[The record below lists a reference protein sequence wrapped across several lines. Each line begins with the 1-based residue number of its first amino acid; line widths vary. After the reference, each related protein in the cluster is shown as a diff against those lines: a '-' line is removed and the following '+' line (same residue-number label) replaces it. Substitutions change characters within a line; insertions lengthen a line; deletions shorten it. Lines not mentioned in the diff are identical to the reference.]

1 MKAFARLYSDLDA
14 TTSTNR
20 KVAAMAEYFASAAPA
35 DAAWAVY
42 FLAGGRPKRLI
53 PVRRLAAW
61 AMEEAQVPEWLF
73 EESYHAVGDLAET
86 IALVLPEQVRPHDD
100 SPADERP
107 LHEWV
112 ERRILP
118 LAGMSEPEQRDTV
131 LAAWRELS
139 GMERYIWNK
148 LITGA
153 FRVGVSEQLVVRALS
168 RASGVEEGVIA
179 HRLGGRWLPTPVGF
193 AALVATDAA
202 DADESRP
209 YPFYL
214 AYALEDEL
222 PALGEPHEWQAEWKW
237 DGIRAQVIRRGGRT
251 YIWSRGGELVTD
263 RFPEIAAAAER
274 LPDGT
279 ALDGE
284 IMPWSNGEALP
295 FAQLQRRIGRKKLG
309 AKILA
314 EVPVV
319 LVTYDLLELAGRDL
333 REAPLLE
340 RRRLLEQLL
349 ADVNAQASLTD
360 VTAGATPIFIPSPL
374 VPVGTWDDAVAAQA
388 ASRERRAEGLMLKRR
403 DSAYGVGRRKGSWWK
418 WKVQPFSVDAVM
430 IYAQPGHGRRALLH
444 TDYTFAVRDG
454 DALVP
459 FAKAY
464 SGLTDAEIRTLDA
477 WIRRHTLEKF
487 GPVRHVEPVQVFE
500 LAFEGI
506 QRSPRHKSGVAVRF
520 PRIAR
525 WRTDKPVSEIDTID
539 TLRALISAHE

>member
-1 MKAFARLYSDLDA
+1 MKAFAQLYADIDA

-20 KVAAMAEYFASAAPA
+20 KVAAMADYFSTAASA

-53 PVRRLAAW
+53 PVRRLAEW
-61 AMEEAQVPEWLF
+61 AMEVSQVPEWLF

-86 IALVLPEQVRPHDD
+86 ISLVLPER
-100 SPADERP
+100 ADGDEGSNAVDLP
-107 LHEWV
+107 MHEWV

-118 LAGMSEPEQRDTV
+118 LVDMTEEEQRETV

-139 GMERYIWNK
+139 GTERYIWNK

-179 HRLGGRWLPTPVGF
+179 HRLGGNWVPTSEGF
-193 AALVATDAA
+193 TALVAPDAA

-263 RFPEIAAAAER
+263 RFPELVAAAER

-284 IMPWSNGEALP
+284 IMPWSNGGALP

-309 AKILA
+309 PKILA

-333 REAPLLE
+333 RNEPLLE
-340 RRRLLEQLL
+340 RRRMLDELL
-349 ADVNAQASLTD
+349 AEANTWPDRT
-360 VTAGATPIFIPSPL
+360 FIPSPI
-374 VPVGTWDDAVAAQA
+374 VHMATWDDAVAAQS

-525 WRTDKPVSEIDTID
+525 WRMDKPVSEIDTID